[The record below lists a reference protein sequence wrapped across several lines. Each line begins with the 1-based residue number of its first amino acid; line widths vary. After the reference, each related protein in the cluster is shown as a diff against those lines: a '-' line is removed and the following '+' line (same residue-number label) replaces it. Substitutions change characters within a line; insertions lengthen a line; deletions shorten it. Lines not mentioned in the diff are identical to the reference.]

1 MLPMRD
7 GRTDEQGKIEL
18 LSLWMDAGWLSFA
31 KRTLQ
36 MERFLKKKIPK
47 AVESI
52 EEQKNIR
59 YIRLTKFIGDFNEL
73 LAKLLMSK
81 MTKDL

>member
-1 MLPMRD
+1 
-7 GRTDEQGKIEL
+7 
-18 LSLWMDAGWLSFA
+18 
-31 KRTLQ
+31 